1 MFLWLVRRWMVP
13 EVSVRVFKRAEKGQ
27 ENG

>member
-1 MFLWLVRRWMVP
+1 MFLWLVQRRVVP
-13 EVSVRVFKRAEKGQ
+13 EVSVRVSKRAEKGQ